1 MWLSL
6 SKPLGLRLTEQF
18 HSRWDCLN
26 TEQGILT
33 IPLSKSGKTR
43 HVILTDAAL
52 EIVKGLSSWMHSPFL
67 FPSPLTSA
75 QPMQGRNF
83 VVKIYEPGLKRAKIE
98 GVTWHTLRHT
108 FASRAVMAGVD
119 IRTVQEL
126 MGHSTITMTMRYAH
140 LSPAHLRTAVNR
152 ASLGAIAAKSAS
164 GTGSKTG
171 SSDNQRV
178 EQGPVRITE
187 PSEISIGM
195 SGGAGRVRTA
205 ASQFC
210 SLPEL
215 SEVPLTYTSG
225 QPVAKAATSHVAK
238 DALELR
244 PMRIV
249 AAHLPSTPTR
259 NIFEAA
265 ETPTSE
271 KRLVRAAVN
280 KKEVPPPIP
289 VPVVAMPVVPPA
301 PPMPSPEEVAE
312 QAARLARERA
322 RQQLREV
329 MAQYRYLGYLTG
341 RGEQQAFLGK
351 GQEIY
356 IIHLGDTLDGQFQV
370 ASITPTTVK
379 ILAAHADVE
388 TTIQLKTDSS
398 VEPS

>member
-1 MWLSL
+1 MRVPG
-6 SKPLGLRLTEQF
+6 KNVMLG
-18 HSRWDCLN
+18 
-26 TEQGILT
+26 G
-33 IPLSKSGKTR
+33 
-43 HVILTDAAL
+43 
-52 EIVKGLSSWMHSPFL
+52 
-67 FPSPLTSA
+67 
-75 QPMQGRNF
+75 
-83 VVKIYEPGLKRAKIE
+83 
-98 GVTWHTLRHT
+98 
-108 FASRAVMAGVD
+108 
-119 IRTVQEL
+119 L
-126 MGHSTITMTMRYAH
+126 MGLWATVA
-140 LSPAHLRTAVNR
+140 AVQV
-152 ASLGAIAAKSAS
+152 S
-164 GTGSKTG
+164 
-171 SSDNQRV
+171 
-178 EQGPVRITE
+178 
-187 PSEISIGM
+187 
-195 SGGAGRVRTA
+195 
-205 ASQFC
+205 

-225 QPVAKAATSHVAK
+225 QSVAKAAASHVAK

>member
-1 MWLSL
+1 
-6 SKPLGLRLTEQF
+6 
-18 HSRWDCLN
+18 
-26 TEQGILT
+26 
-33 IPLSKSGKTR
+33 
-43 HVILTDAAL
+43 
-52 EIVKGLSSWMHSPFL
+52 
-67 FPSPLTSA
+67 
-75 QPMQGRNF
+75 
-83 VVKIYEPGLKRAKIE
+83 
-98 GVTWHTLRHT
+98 
-108 FASRAVMAGVD
+108 
-119 IRTVQEL
+119 
-126 MGHSTITMTMRYAH
+126 
-140 LSPAHLRTAVNR
+140 
-152 ASLGAIAAKSAS
+152 
-164 GTGSKTG
+164 
-171 SSDNQRV
+171 
-178 EQGPVRITE
+178 
-187 PSEISIGM
+187 
-195 SGGAGRVRTA
+195 
-205 ASQFC
+205 
-210 SLPEL
+210 
-215 SEVPLTYTSG
+215 
-225 QPVAKAATSHVAK
+225 
-238 DALELR
+238 
-244 PMRIV
+244 MRIV

-280 KKEVPPPIP
+280 KKEMPPPIP